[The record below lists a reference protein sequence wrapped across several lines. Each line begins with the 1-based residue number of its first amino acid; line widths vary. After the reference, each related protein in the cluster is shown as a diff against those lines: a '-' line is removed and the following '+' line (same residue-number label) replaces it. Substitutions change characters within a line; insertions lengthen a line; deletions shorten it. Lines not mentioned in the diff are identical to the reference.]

1 MSRGSLAGES
11 GVVGRSTR
19 REDGGYTVDRAHP
32 QAAIFA
38 RRNAVRA
45 ARNQLTT
52 LQEGDDRR
60 PVGCRCDEW

>member
-19 REDGGYTVDRAHP
+19 REDGGYTVDQAHP

-38 RRNAVRA
+38 R
-45 ARNQLTT
+45 
-52 LQEGDDRR
+52 
-60 PVGCRCDEW
+60 